1 MLKAPEKFRMTRGG
15 YTRSFAWATGVV
27 FFVTTLIFAFGAT
40 AHAQEPVR
48 EAFIFTGE
56 AGVDLPLGAPQSE
69 WYTAGGTIAGGA
81 YRSITPYLLLGA
93 RLRLGLFAGG
103 SAPGPGFK
111 DPGLGGL
118 SSLSFAIRLRT
129 AGFQPDH
136 GRRGTGLYFEA
147 DLGAA
152 LTGSFVV
159 PAFEGGVGYNFEMRT
174 LDVGPVLRYIH
185 LLQSDA
191 GLDERDAHI
200 VMLGAEF
207 VFADPRPVPPEPSH
221 DVVPPTPDET
231 PPTPGIPDTDHDG
244 INDPD
249 DHCREEAEDMDQ
261 FEDEDGCPEQ
271 DNDHDLVLDTAD
283 RCPLVAEDRDEFQD
297 DDGCPD
303 PDNDDDHLLDA
314 ADRCPNEAEV
324 INGVDDQDGCPDEGL
339 IEFRGDRV
347 ILEETVL
354 FDFERAR
361 VHSTATPVLEAI
373 VRLYRQHPEW
383 TRIRVEGHSDARG
396 DAVFNQELSERRA
409 ANVRVEL
416 VRLGIPADK
425 IDSVGYGSTHLRDR
439 QTSAVSHQRN
449 RRVEIVVIPAE
460 DPVAG
465 TDPPAPA
472 PAATP

>member
-1 MLKAPEKFRMTRGG
+1 MGSRG
-15 YTRSFAWATGVV
+15 YTRSFAWATCLCLFLGAS
-27 FFVTTLIFAFGAT
+27 AFGFDAR
-40 AHAQEPVR
+40 ASAQEPVR
-48 EAFIFTGE
+48 EAFVFTGE
-56 AGVDLPLGAPQSE
+56 AGVDMPIGAPQSD
-69 WYTAGGTIAGGA
+69 WFGPGGTIAGGA

-93 RLRLGLFAGG
+93 RLRLGLLSSGDP
-103 SAPGPGFK
+103 PGPGFK

-118 SSLSFAIRLRT
+118 SSLTFAARLRT

-136 GRRGTGLYFEA
+136 GRRGTGLYFEV

-152 LTGSFVV
+152 LTGTAVC
-159 PAFEGGVGYNFEMRT
+159 PTFEGAIGYNFELAK
-174 LDVGPVLRYIH
+174 LDIGPVARYIH
-185 LLQSDA
+185 VLQSDA
-191 GLDERDAHI
+191 GLDERDAHL

-207 VFADPRPVPPEPSH
+207 VFADPRPVPVEPTHDVLAPEPTPE
-221 DVVPPTPDET
+221 VTPD
-231 PPTPGIPDTDHDG
+231 IPDTDHDG
-244 INDPD
+244 IRDPD

-271 DNDHDLVLDTAD
+271 DNDHDLVLDGAD
-283 RCPLVAEDRDEFQD
+283 QCPLVAEDRDEWQD
-297 DDGCPD
+297 EDGCPET
-303 PDNDDDHLLDA
+303 DNDDDHILDTV
-314 ADRCPNEAEV
+314 DRCPNEAEV

-361 VHSTATPVLEAI
+361 VHSTATPVLEAV
-373 VRLYRQHPEW
+373 VRLFRQHPEW

-409 ANVRVEL
+409 ANVRTEL
-416 VRLGIPADK
+416 VRIGIPADK

-449 RRVEIVVIPAE
+449 RRVEIVVIPQE
-460 DPVAG
+460 DAPVA
-465 TDPPAPA
+465 P
-472 PAATP
+472 ATP